1 MKKEIIE
8 EVDLLDCPL
17 CHGPALLE
25 EESGYCVYVTCCDC
39 GAHTAEVIFN
49 SDEERLEAAKKA
61 ASRWNSG
68 KVLSPNPG
76 E

>member
-1 MKKEIIE
+1 MDIFKEIDI
-8 EVDLLDCPL
+8 LDCPR

-25 EESGYCVYVTCCDC
+25 EESGYCYYITCLDC
-39 GAHTAEVIFN
+39 GCHTAEVIFN
-49 SDEERLEAAKKA
+49 SDSERLEAAKKA

-68 KVLSPNPG
+68 KVLSSDPG